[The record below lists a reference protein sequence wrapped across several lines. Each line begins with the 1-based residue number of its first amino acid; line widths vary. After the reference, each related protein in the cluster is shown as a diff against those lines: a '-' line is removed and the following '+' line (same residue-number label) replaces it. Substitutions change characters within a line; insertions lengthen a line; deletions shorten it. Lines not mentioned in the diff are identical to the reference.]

1 MEITLADSL
10 ILAGVQAIL
19 MVNYAARR
27 IAAAQAS
34 RGLVKDHIKNTRHHN
49 HGKTLLVLRSRMS
62 ALTSTL
68 AFAALG
74 VATGFMVSIFVIFDW
89 TTATKVTFVI
99 SVIFGLI
106 GLCQSLRDS
115 ILSNQSHF
123 TELDNTISKDDPYY
137 GAGAP

>member
-1 MEITLADSL
+1 VNVSL
-10 ILAGVQAIL
+10 RHLGIVIL
-19 MVNYAARR
+19 VNYIQLGR
-27 IAAAQAS
+27 IEVQLICKSYIPIPYQPNSEQRAAQAATD
-34 RGLVKDHIKNTRHHN
+34 GRHAVPSIGFSG
-49 HGKTLLVLRSRMS
+49 GK
-62 ALTSTL
+62 
-68 AFAALG
+68 
-74 VATGFMVSIFVIFDW
+74 
-89 TTATKVTFVI
+89 TATKVTFVI